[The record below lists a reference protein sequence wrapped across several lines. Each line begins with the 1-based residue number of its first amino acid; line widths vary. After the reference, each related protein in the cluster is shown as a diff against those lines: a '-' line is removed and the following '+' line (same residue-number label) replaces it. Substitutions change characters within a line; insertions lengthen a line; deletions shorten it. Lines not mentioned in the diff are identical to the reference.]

1 MEKIK
6 PIEEIKHV
14 GTKQQSSIDAPI
26 VIQLSLLFVTIAKLQ
41 VQGICA
47 QLLYRLLEHTIKQY
61 STIFFPLFDS
71 TESRILG
78 IHSKMVKKLK

>member
-41 VQGICA
+41 VQGNQIMCTITLYIIGTYSQTVFNYIFPYLI
-47 QLLYRLLEHTIKQY
+47 QLNREFWVYT
-61 STIFFPLFDS
+61 D
-71 TESRILG
+71 G
-78 IHSKMVKKLK
+78 

>member
-41 VQGICA
+41 VQGNQIMCTIT
-47 QLLYRLLEHTIKQY
+47 LYIIGTTIKQY
-61 STIFFPLFDS
+61 SAIFFSLFDS
-71 TESRILG
+71 TES
-78 IHSKMVKKLK
+78 